1 LVWNKIYEE
10 VAALVED
17 AGPFGLL
24 FRGHRD
30 AEWKLIP
37 GIGRTRVSHSTEKS
51 IYFDYQTMAGPLL
64 SEGINP
70 WSLAISMQHHGIPT
84 RLLDWTD
91 SFAVA
96 LYFAL
101 RDEGREVPCVW
112 MLDPYELNRELS
124 QDPALFTM
132 KDIIGDYQTIF
143 IDRDKKLSGS
153 VVAAAPGRHHPRA
166 FSQKSHFTIHMDS
179 RTSLD
184 ELAPKAVRKFLIPRR
199 AIADARRFLLIAGVN
214 EYSLFPDLDGLAREI
229 RRIHF

>member
-1 LVWNKIYEE
+1 MWNKIYDEISG
-10 VAALVED
+10 LVED

-30 AEWKLIP
+30 ANWKLIP
-37 GIGRTRVSHSTEKS
+37 GIGRANVSRSKERS
-51 IYFDYQTMAGPLL
+51 IYFDYQTMAGPLIA
-64 SEGINP
+64 EDITP

-101 RDEGREVPCVW
+101 REEGKEVPCVW
-112 MLDPYELNRELS
+112 MLNPYHLNRELS
-124 QDPALFTM
+124 NDPILYTM
-132 KDIIGDYQTIF
+132 KDMEGDYQTIF
-143 IDRDKKLSGS
+143 IDNTETLSGA

-166 FSQKSHFTIHMDS
+166 FSQKSHFTIHMDTK
-179 RTSLD
+179 TSLE
-184 ELAPKAVRKFLIPRR
+184 ELAPIAIRKFLIPKR
-199 AIADARRFLLIAGVN
+199 AIAGARKFLLLAGIN

-229 RRIHF
+229 RRLHF